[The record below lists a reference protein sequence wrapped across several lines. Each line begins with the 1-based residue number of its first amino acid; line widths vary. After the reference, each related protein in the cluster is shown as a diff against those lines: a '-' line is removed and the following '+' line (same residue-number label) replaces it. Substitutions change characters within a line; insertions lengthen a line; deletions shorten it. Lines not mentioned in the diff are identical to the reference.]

1 MVSESVTIDPDYICV
16 RVTNR
21 FTGQSKTMKDSEVN
35 LVPVTLSEA
44 ITDKK
49 RTKATKQ
56 LFDSD
61 IVKELYQVQLKLRAI
76 LNKRCTRSSLGDS
89 VYAIKTDGVTM
100 VQGEINEA
108 EKQLEAAKDAVRE
121 SYTEIVEAQRKGLGD
136 LFNIRDYPP
145 VDEFLDTFG
154 IESRWIRIGTPP
166 KLEEISS
173 DIFKAEVAKAEKDVD
188 EFANQTRQLI
198 RGEFMEIMDSFRG
211 MISGDSKKQFNAK
224 TAKKLREFVSNFN
237 FRDLTNDDQLK
248 GIMHEMADVVSGLDA
263 KALRNNE
270 ALRDAFK
277 MATQEVLDDAAKLV
291 ENKPKRR
298 IYLD

>member
-21 FTGQSKTMKDSEVN
+21 FTGQSKTMKDSEIS
-35 LVPVTLSEA
+35 LIPVALKDA
-44 ITDKK
+44 IPDKK

-61 IVKELYQVQLKLRAI
+61 IVKELYQVQLKLRAV
-76 LNKRCTRSSLGDS
+76 LNKKCTRSSLGDS
-89 VYAIKTDGVTM
+89 VYAIKREGVAM

-108 EKQLEAAKDAVRE
+108 EAQLQAAKDNVKAA
-121 SYTEIVEAQRKGLGD
+121 YTDIVEAQKKGLGD
-136 LFNIRDYPP
+136 LFNINDYPP
-145 VDEFLDTFG
+145 VDEFLSTFS
-154 IESRWIRIGTPP
+154 IESRWIQIGVPP
-166 KLEEISS
+166 DLEEVNS
-173 DIFKAEVAKAEKDVD
+173 DIFKEEIAKAEKDVG
-188 EFANQTRQLI
+188 EFANQTRQMI

-224 TAKKLREFVSNFN
+224 TAKKLREFVANFN

-277 MATQEVLDDAAKLV
+277 LATQEVLEDAAKLV

-298 IYLD
+298 IDLD